1 MLVVESGRK
10 WKMFFGLYEH
20 TIDEKNRLMVPRKMR
35 DEAGVKLFIMKGF
48 DGALSIYKAS
58 AFEKLVSETEALPF
72 NMRNS
77 RDYIRATLAS
87 ACEIDVDRQGRIQI
101 PTTLMNKYNIT
112 KDVVV
117 IGVGDHFEV
126 WSKQAYEEYE
136 KKVNDS
142 FEDIAENLPKSSI

>member
-1 MLVVESGRK
+1 
-10 WKMFFGLYEH
+10 MFFGLYEH

-48 DGALSIYKAS
+48 DGALSIYKAN
-58 AFEKLVSETEALPF
+58 AFEKLVSETENLPF

-87 ACEIDVDRQGRIQI
+87 AFEIDVDRQGRIQI

-112 KDVVV
+112 KEVVV

-126 WSKQAYEEYE
+126 WSKQAYDEYE
-136 KKVNDS
+136 KRVNDS
-142 FEDIAENLPKSSI
+142 FESIAENLPIKD

>member
-1 MLVVESGRK
+1 
-10 WKMFFGLYEH
+10 MFFGLYEH
-20 TIDEKNRLMVPRKMR
+20 SIDEKNRLMVPRKMR
-35 DEAGVKLFIMKGF
+35 DEAGVKLFIMKGY
-48 DGALSIYKAS
+48 DGALSIYKAN
-58 AFEKLVSETEALPF
+58 AFEKLVAETESLPF

-77 RDYIRATLAS
+77 RDYVRAMLAS

-112 KDVVV
+112 RDVVI

-136 KKVNDS
+136 KRVNDS
-142 FEDIAENLPKSSI
+142 FESIAENLPTKN

>member
-1 MLVVESGRK
+1 
-10 WKMFFGLYEH
+10 MFFGLYEH

-87 ACEIDVDRQGRIQI
+87 ACEVDVDRQGRIQI

-112 KDVVV
+112 KEVVV

-126 WSKQAYEEYE
+126 WSKAAYEEYE
-136 KKVNDS
+136 KKVNES
-142 FEDIAENLPKSSI
+142 FEDIAENLPKNN

>member
-1 MLVVESGRK
+1 
-10 WKMFFGLYEH
+10 
-20 TIDEKNRLMVPRKMR
+20 
-35 DEAGVKLFIMKGF
+35 MKGF
-48 DGALSIYKAS
+48 DGALSIYKAN

-72 NMRNS
+72 NMKNS

-101 PTTLMNKYNIT
+101 PTILMNKYNIS
-112 KDVVV
+112 KEVVI

-126 WSKQAYEEYE
+126 WSKATYDEYE

-142 FEDIAENLPKSSI
+142 FEDIAENLPKNN

>member
-1 MLVVESGRK
+1 
-10 WKMFFGLYEH
+10 
-20 TIDEKNRLMVPRKMR
+20 
-35 DEAGVKLFIMKGF
+35 
-48 DGALSIYKAS
+48 
-58 AFEKLVSETEALPF
+58 
-72 NMRNS
+72 MRNS

>member
-1 MLVVESGRK
+1 
-10 WKMFFGLYEH
+10 MFFGLYEH

-48 DGALSIYKAS
+48 DGALSIYKAN
-58 AFEKLVSETEALPF
+58 AFEKLVNETEALPF
-72 NMRNS
+72 NMKNS

-87 ACEIDVDRQGRIQI
+87 AYEIDVDRQGRIQI
-101 PTTLMNKYNIT
+101 PTILMNKYNIT
-112 KDVVV
+112 KDVVI

-126 WSKQAYEEYE
+126 WSKAMYDEYE

-142 FEDIAENLPKSSI
+142 FESIAENLPRNN